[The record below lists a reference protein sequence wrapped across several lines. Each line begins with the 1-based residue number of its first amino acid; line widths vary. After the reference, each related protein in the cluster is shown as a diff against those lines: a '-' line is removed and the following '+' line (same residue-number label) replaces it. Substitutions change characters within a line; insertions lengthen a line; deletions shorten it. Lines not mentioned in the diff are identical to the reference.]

1 MSLSYS
7 CLCMGFSVLCKIVI
21 MAIYGFVMKLYDD
34 LDELY
39 LISNQRILVCLQT
52 LQTFILAYWL
62 FVVADK
68 KYDFVI
74 IIILFGLSLFDWE
87 AYMDDFYF
95 FSITISSIVIS
106 FIMLFIKGCSFTLYE
121 LGIFFV
127 FLFLAV
133 PYTEFFC
140 MNPNGFFAEMGKYF
154 HIIPEQPN
162 LSVFALSAVDLEVS
176 FHKLRTR
183 IITVLY
189 LIACFLVI
197 RYLIS
202 CTKDVAWRNMLNSL
216 SYLNIFFMFY
226 FGFSIFNQANVLYFH
241 PETLEKHKDKNQ

>member
-1 MSLSYS
+1 
-7 CLCMGFSVLCKIVI
+7 

-39 LISNQRILVCLQT
+39 MITNKRLLVCLQT

-62 FVVADK
+62 FVVADT

-87 AYMDDFYF
+87 AYMGDFYF
-95 FSITISSIVIS
+95 FSITISSIIIS
-106 FIMLFIKGCSFTLYE
+106 FCMLFFRGFSFGIYE
-121 LGIFFV
+121 LGVFFV

-140 MNPNGFFAEMGKYF
+140 MNPNGFFVEMGKYF
-154 HIIPEQPN
+154 HIIPDQPN
-162 LSVFALSAVDLEVS
+162 LSVLSLSTVDLEVS

-183 IITVLY
+183 ITTVLY
-189 LIACFLVI
+189 LIGCFLVI
-197 RYLIS
+197 QYLKS
-202 CTKDVAWRNMLNSL
+202 RTKDVPWRNMLNSF
-216 SYLNIFFMFY
+216 SYLNVFFMFY
-226 FGFSIFNQANVLYFH
+226 FGFSIFNQANVLYFQ
-241 PETLEKHKDKNQ
+241 PETLEKLKTIGTYGSSRP